1 LRRIVSGVGGTT
13 PQSEEQNPALAPKS
27 LDTQTELPAKLLDE
41 LWLAAEAA
49 SVDLGREEFRQVLHT
64 VGMKHRFGVPPD
76 ADLSPSKQERFL
88 RTLQIRD
95 LALAQ
100 ACALGRD
107 RAWQQFLARFRD
119 PLTQAA
125 ISITRSSSLGVDL
138 ADSLYADLFGLTER
152 DGRRKSP
159 LASYSGRGSLMG
171 WLRTSLAQRFVDH
184 HRRTHRESPLED
196 DAGFAVADSVPAPPP
211 EQLATLSSSISAV
224 LEELAA
230 EDRFLLAAYFLDQQ
244 TLQQIAQVLHVHE
257 ATISRKL
264 KRLTAHLRTRLV
276 KKLQAGGMSQRA
288 AEESLGTDPRDL
300 SVNLRAL
307 LQTSSTPAFS
317 LKEAST
323 DSR

>member
-1 LRRIVSGVGGTT
+1 VEGTT
-13 PQSEEQNPALAPKS
+13 PQSEEQNPALGPKS
-27 LDTQTELPAKLLDE
+27 LDAQTELPAKLLDE

-49 SVDLGREEFRQVLHT
+49 SVDLGREEFRQALRT

-76 ADLSPSKQERFL
+76 ADLNPSKQERFL

-138 ADSLYADLFGLTER
+138 ADSLYAELFGLTER

-196 DAGFAVADSVPAPPP
+196 NAGFAVADSVPAPPP
-211 EQLATLSSSISAV
+211 EQLATLSSSITAV

-276 KKLQAGGMSQRA
+276 EKLQAGGISQRA
-288 AEESLGTDPRDL
+288 AEEALGTDPRDL

-307 LQTSSTPAFS
+307 LQTSSAPTFS

-323 DSR
+323 DSQ